1 MVGSWKWVSILLTPK
16 QFIEN
21 ETTINIKVVIF
32 VALIKFGALFEN
44 QVTHQIMCL
53 GVDSTSTFQGV

>member
-1 MVGSWKWVSILLTPK
+1 MSILLTPK